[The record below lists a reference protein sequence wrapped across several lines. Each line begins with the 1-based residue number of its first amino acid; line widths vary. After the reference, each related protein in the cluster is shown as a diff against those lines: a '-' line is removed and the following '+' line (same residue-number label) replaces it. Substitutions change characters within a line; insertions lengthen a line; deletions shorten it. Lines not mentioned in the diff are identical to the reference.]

1 MKFNLEEHGFEIVKS
16 FFNQNE
22 LDSIEYLDSFDE
34 YPFTL
39 NSTTKFS
46 NVRLNVDRIVKK
58 ANSLRDKN
66 YKVFMNKFYHKTAFE
81 GSHEIY
87 HQDFFYRQDL
97 KIPSSEYIQSF
108 FAIHDL
114 EYAPLNVFIGSH
126 KKGLLPHRIVVER
139 DGNAKYSISSDIL
152 RKYKNDFY
160 SLKLK
165 KGDGVFFDYSLIH
178 GSASNG
184 SPYDQSRLI
193 VQLCSKEI
201 PKIKHGYDRRDYEID
216 ILSKML
222 NAKQLK

>member
-1 MKFNLEEHGFEIVKS
+1 MRFNLEEHGFEIVKN

-22 LDSIEYLDSFDE
+22 LDSIKFLDSFDE
-34 YPFTL
+34 YPFAL

-46 NVRLNVDRIVKK
+46 NVSLDVDRIVKK
-58 ANSLRDKN
+58 AKSLRNKN
-66 YKVFMNKFYHKTAFE
+66 YKVFMNKFYHKSAFE

-114 EYAPLNVFIGSH
+114 DYAPLNVFIGSH
-126 KKGLLPHRIVVER
+126 KKGLLPHRMVMER
-139 DGNAKYSISSDIL
+139 DGNAKYAISSSTL
-152 RKYKNDFY
+152 RNYKNDFY
-160 SLKLK
+160 SVNLK
-165 KGDGVFFDYSLIH
+165 KGDGIFFDYSLIH

-193 VQLCSKEI
+193 VQLCSKEL
-201 PKIKHGYDRRDYEID
+201 PKIKHGYDRRDHEID

-222 NAKQLK
+222 DAKQPK